1 MIETRRLKNGVIFI
15 QTISHVYTDNN
26 VYWQR
31 LQICNVYSQ
40 ALVLESL
47 AFRSATLL
55 KMTAAQVLYCE
66 YCKMFKNSFYG
77 PPPMAAFPS

>member
-1 MIETRRLKNGVIFI
+1 MIETRRLKNVVIFI
-15 QTISHVYTDNN
+15 QTFSHVYTDNN

-31 LQICNVYSQ
+31 LQICNVYRQ

-66 YCKMFKNSFYG
+66 YCKMFKNSIYR
-77 PPPMAAFPS
+77 PPPMATFPS

>member
-1 MIETRRLKNGVIFI
+1 MIETHRLKNVVIFI

-31 LQICNVYSQ
+31 LQICNVYRQ

-55 KMTAAQVLYCE
+55 KNDCRTGALL
-66 YCKMFKNSFYG
+66 
-77 PPPMAAFPS
+77 